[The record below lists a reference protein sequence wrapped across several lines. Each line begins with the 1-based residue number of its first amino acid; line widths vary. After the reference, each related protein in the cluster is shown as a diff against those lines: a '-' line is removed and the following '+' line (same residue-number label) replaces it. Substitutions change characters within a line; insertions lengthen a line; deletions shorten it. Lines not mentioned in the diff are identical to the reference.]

1 MDHVQRRLAP
11 VGRGLLPWLLPAT
24 LLVLW
29 EYGGRTSESIY
40 LPPLSEVLTR
50 LREDWMWDRAQT
62 DLLPS
67 LRRFALG
74 YLAGAVLGVGLGLAI
89 GSSRRVAEYTT
100 PTMEF
105 LRALPAV
112 AVLPI
117 AVLLFGLGDTM
128 RISIIAFGVMFPVL
142 VNTIAGARSCR
153 QERIDV
159 ARMFGLGRL
168 AVVRRVVLP
177 SATPMISAGLRV
189 GLPIALIMMVVSE
202 LVGGQNGIG
211 FYLTQAQSLFNIA
224 GMFSALLILG
234 VLGNVINLAYA
245 FVETRRLHWASHL

>member
-1 MDHVQRRLAP
+1 MHLKLSR
-11 VGRGLLPWLLPAT
+11 VGRLLIPWIVPAILL
-24 LLVLW
+24 LLW
-29 EYGGRTSESIY
+29 EYAGRNAGSIY
-40 LPPLSEVLTR
+40 LPPLSDVLVR
-50 LREDWMWDRAQT
+50 LREDWMWDRTRT

-67 LRRFALG
+67 LRRFAVG
-74 YLAGAVLGVGLGLAI
+74 YLLGAAIGIVVGLVL
-89 GSSRRVAEYTT
+89 GSSRRVADYTM

-117 AVLLFGLGDTM
+117 AVLIFGLGDGM
-128 RISIIAFGVMFPVL
+128 RVSIIAFGVLFPVL

-159 ARMFGLGRL
+159 ARTFGLSHL
-168 AVVRRVVLP
+168 QVMRRVVLP
-177 SATPMISAGLRV
+177 SAIPMISAGLRV

-211 FYLTQAQSLFNIA
+211 FYLTQAQSVFNMA
-224 GMFSALLILG
+224 GMYTALVILG
-234 VLGNVINLAYA
+234 VLGNLMNHTYSWI
-245 FVETRRLHWASHL
+245 ETRRLHWASHL

>member
-1 MDHVQRRLAP
+1 MMNRHLASASRRLVPWIVP
-11 VGRGLLPWLLPAT
+11 VALLG
-24 LLVLW
+24 LW
-29 EYGGRTSESIY
+29 EYAGRHSESIY
-40 LPPLSEVLTR
+40 LPPLSDVLVT
-50 LREDWMWDRAQT
+50 LRDDWMWERTRT

-67 LRRFALG
+67 LERFALG
-74 YLAGAVLGVGLGLAI
+74 YLLGAVLGILLGLAI

-117 AVLLFGLGDTM
+117 AVLLFGLGNGM
-128 RISIIAFGVMFPVL
+128 RISIIAFGVLFPVL

-159 ARMFGLGRL
+159 ARMYGLSRL
-168 AVVRRVVLP
+168 QVVRRVVLP
-177 SATPMISAGLRV
+177 SAIPMISAGLRV

-211 FYLTQAQSLFNIA
+211 FYLIQAQSVFNIS
-224 GMFSALLILG
+224 GMFAALLILG
-234 VLGNVINLAYA
+234 VLGNVINNLYA
-245 FVETRRLHWASHL
+245 WAETRQLHWASHL

>member
-1 MDHVQRRLAP
+1 MGSYLAP
-11 VGRGLLPWLLPAT
+11 VGRRLLPWILPVALLA
-24 LLVLW
+24 LW

-40 LPPLSEVLTR
+40 LPPLSDVLGS
-50 LREDWMWDRAQT
+50 LRDDWLWDRART

-67 LRRFALG
+67 LERFALG
-74 YLAGAVLGVGLGLAI
+74 YLAGAVLGIVLGLAI

-128 RISIIAFGVMFPVL
+128 RISIIAFGVLFPVL

-159 ARMFGLGRL
+159 ARMYGLSRF
-168 AVVRRVVLP
+168 AVIRRVILP
-177 SATPMISAGLRV
+177 SAIPMISAGLRV

-211 FYLTQAQSLFNIA
+211 FYLTQAQSLFNIS
-224 GMFSALLILG
+224 GMFTALLILG
-234 VLGNVINLAYA
+234 VLGNIINNAYA
-245 FVETRRLHWASHL
+245 WVEARRLHWASHL

>member
-1 MDHVQRRLAP
+1 MKTTLASLGQR
-11 VGRGLLPWLLPAT
+11 LLPWILPVGLLLA
-24 LLVLW
+24 W
-29 EYGGRTSESIY
+29 EIGGRTTTSIY
-40 LPPLSEVLTR
+40 LPPLSEVLVR
-50 LREDWMWDRAQT
+50 LREDWMWDRTRT

-67 LRRFALG
+67 LERFALG
-74 YLAGAVLGVGLGLAI
+74 YLIGAVLGIVIGMAI
-89 GSSRRVAEYTT
+89 GSSRRVADYTT

-117 AVLLFGLGDTM
+117 AVLLFGLGDGM
-128 RISIIAFGVMFPVL
+128 RISIIAFGVLFPVL

-159 ARMFGLGRL
+159 ARMYGLSRF
-168 AVVRRVVLP
+168 AVIRRVVLP
-177 SATPMISAGLRV
+177 SAIPMISAGLRV

-211 FYLTQAQSLFNIA
+211 FYLTQAQSVFNIA
-224 GMFSALLILG
+224 GMFTALLILG
-234 VLGNVINLAYA
+234 ILGNVINAAYA
-245 FVETRRLHWASHL
+245 FVESRRLHWANNL

>member
-1 MDHVQRRLAP
+1 MSRRLKGL
-11 VGRGLLPWLLPAT
+11 GRRLVPWIVPT
-24 LLVLW
+24 LLLVAW
-29 EYGGRTSESIY
+29 EYAGRNTDTIY
-40 LPPLSEVLTR
+40 LPPLSDVLVA
-50 LREDWMWDRAQT
+50 LRDDWIWDRTRT

-67 LRRFALG
+67 LQRFGLG
-74 YLAGAVLGVGLGLAI
+74 YLLGAVLGILLGLAI

-112 AVLPI
+112 AVLPV
-117 AVLLFGLGDTM
+117 AVLLFGLGDGM
-128 RISIIAFGVMFPVL
+128 RISIIAFGVLFPVL

-159 ARMFGLGRL
+159 ARMYGLSRL
-168 AVVRRVVLP
+168 QVVRRVVLP
-177 SATPMISAGLRV
+177 SALPMISAGLRV

-211 FYLTQAQSLFNIA
+211 FYLIQAQSLFDIS
-224 GMFSALLILG
+224 GMFTALLILG
-234 VLGNVINLAYA
+234 VLGNVINGAYA
-245 FVETRRLHWASHL
+245 WIETRQLHWASHL